1 MRMTQPLSA
10 TALAPQL
17 DPQQIVLL
25 RGLRNGT
32 LLPQLLRTYREHATT
47 QIEDLR
53 AAAASEDAEAI
64 RKIAHALK
72 SSSYSIGANGI
83 GELCGKLETNARN
96 QQLGDNPTLFGDL
109 VQRFTALLSE
119 IEPYLAP

>member
-1 MRMTQPLSA
+1 MTQPLSA
-10 TALAPQL
+10 ATAATAQL
-17 DPQQIVLL
+17 DPQQVMLL
-25 RGLRNGT
+25 RGLRNGM
-32 LLPQLLRTYREHATT
+32 LLPQLLRTYREHAVT

-53 AAAASEDAEAI
+53 AAAAREDAEAI
-64 RKIAHALK
+64 RLIAHALK

-96 QQLGDNPTLFGDL
+96 QQLGDNAMLFGEL
-109 VQRFTALLSE
+109 VQCFTALLSE

>member
-1 MRMTQPLSA
+1 MTQPLPAA
-10 TALAPQL
+10 TASTAQL
-17 DPQQIVLL
+17 DPQQITLL

-32 LLPQLLRTYREHATT
+32 LLPQLLRTYREHAVT

-53 AAAASEDAEAI
+53 AAAAKEDVEAV
-64 RKIAHALK
+64 RLIAHALK

-96 QQLGDNPTLFGDL
+96 KQLGDNATLFGEL
-109 VQRFTALLSE
+109 VQRFTTLLSE
-119 IEPYLAP
+119 IETHLAP